1 MLKLALNKSM
11 CQCDN
16 EQGINKLRSML
27 SDKFDIF
34 KKKKKRRRKQKSFLC
49 SGSML
54 NGADPI
60 FALNIKIWAQT
71 S

>member
-16 EQGINKLRSML
+16 ERGINKLWSML

-34 KKKKKRRRKQKSFLC
+34 KKKKKKRKEK
-49 SGSML
+49 
-54 NGADPI
+54 
-60 FALNIKIWAQT
+60 KIYVVAAC
-71 S
+71 

>member
-34 KKKKKRRRKQKSFLC
+34 KKKKKEEGNKKHFYVVAAC
-49 SGSML
+49 
-54 NGADPI
+54 
-60 FALNIKIWAQT
+60 
-71 S
+71 

>member
-1 MLKLALNKSM
+1 M

-16 EQGINKLRSML
+16 ERGINKLWSML

-34 KKKKKRRRKQKSFLC
+34 KKKKKKKERKKNLC

-54 NGADPI
+54 NRADPI
-60 FALNIKIWAQT
+60 FVINIKIWAQT
-71 S
+71 F